1 MLETMLK
8 ERKLPSFLEREKML
22 KVLLEEEYGFLPPVP
37 DNIRFEETEPFI
49 PNFCAGK
56 AISKKTQIISKW
68 GKKEFSFPCYVSI
81 PKKEGKHPFFV
92 CINFRDN
99 VPDRYIPVEEI
110 IDNGFGVISFCYQDV
125 TSDSDDFTDGL
136 AGVLYEN
143 GVRGKCDAGKIAMW
157 AWAAHRVM
165 DYAQTL
171 DNLDLNCSTVCGHS
185 RLGKTAL
192 LAAATDERFQFAY
205 SNDSGCCGA
214 AISRGKIGESV
225 KRICNVFPFWFCE
238 RFLKYKEC
246 EETMPFDQ
254 HYLLASIAPRHVYI
268 ASALE
273 DTWAD
278 PDSEMLSCVVVSEVF
293 EKYGKTGFVCEDRL
307 PQAGDTYHEGTVGYH
322 LREGLHY
329 FGREDWLKA
338 MKYIK
343 KHRKTHEE
351 C

>member
-8 ERKLPSFLEREKML
+8 ERNLPPLLRKEEML

-56 AISKKTQIISKW
+56 TISKKTTIISQW
-68 GKKEFSFPCYVSI
+68 EEKEFSFPCYVSI
-81 PKKEGKHPFFV
+81 PKKPGKHPFFV

-110 IDNGFGVISFCYQDV
+110 IDCGFGVISFCYQDV

-136 AGVLYEN
+136 AGVLYEK
-143 GVRGKCDAGKIAMW
+143 GIRKEKDGGKIALW

-225 KRICNVFPFWFCE
+225 KQICNVFPFWFCQ
-238 RFLKYKEC
+238 RFLNYKEC

-254 HYLLASIAPRHVYI
+254 HYLAACIAPRHVYI

-278 PDSEMLSCVVVSEVF
+278 PDSEMLTCVAISKEY
-293 EKYGKTGFVCEDRL
+293 EKYGKKGFVSEDRL
-307 PQAGDTYHEGTVGYH
+307 PQAGDEFHDGTVGYH

-329 FGREDWLKA
+329 FSREDWLKVI
-338 MKYIK
+338 KYIK
-343 KHRKTHEE
+343 KHRKTDE
-351 C
+351 